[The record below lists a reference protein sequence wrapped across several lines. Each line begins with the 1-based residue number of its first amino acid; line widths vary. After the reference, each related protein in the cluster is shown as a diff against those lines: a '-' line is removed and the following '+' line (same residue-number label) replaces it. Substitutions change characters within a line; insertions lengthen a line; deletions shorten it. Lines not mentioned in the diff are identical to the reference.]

1 VGVFDVGLRRSR
13 TLPLLNN
20 QFITHL
26 SLLHPSKSHFL
37 LLIPLTRSRRGGGA
51 EPRPI
56 LAGLAVVVDGVAA
69 GCGGVG
75 GVGGVAFAELLLHE
89 EGVAAFVAAIIIVVV
104 LYRRA
109 CRVLRLLAV

>member
-1 VGVFDVGLRRSR
+1 MGVFDVGLRRSR

-37 LLIPLTRSRRGGGA
+37 LLIPLRRSRRGGA